1 MRTWQKIVREVILK
15 TFFDLKQEVIA
26 RGLCHGCGGCVTF
39 CTAINYG
46 ALKME
51 EDHVPRYRSVEKCI
65 DCGLCYL
72 ICPAVGELDEQ
83 VNRNVGWSAPMG
95 RILQVSVARATDKN
109 IRDRATDGGAVTSL
123 LLHLFDSGRIDGA
136 IVSKQ
141 THEGRQ
147 PWLATSRDDI
157 IAAAGSHFDAM
168 QGVLQLGEK
177 YSTYSPSAQ
186 ALGSLMS
193 QGLRKIA
200 FVGTPC
206 QIKSVRKM
214 QALKLVPS
222 DAIKFYFGLFCTSNF
237 DLDDDKTH
245 TLEEMAGCTMA
256 DVEKINI
263 KEDFMLNLKDGRQIT
278 IPLQDL
284 DFARRDAC
292 RFCDDFSA
300 EYADLSFGGLGADHG
315 WTAVVVRSAL
325 GRAAFADAREKSL
338 EIQSIDDHPGI
349 DAGLITAIMQSS
361 KNKKKNAGNMTK

>member
-1 MRTWQKIVREVILK
+1 MREVILK
-15 TFFDLKQEVIA
+15 TFFDLKQEVRA
-26 RGLCHGCGGCVTF
+26 KGLCHGCGGCVTF
-39 CTAINYG
+39 CTAVNYG

-51 EDHVPRYRSVEKCI
+51 EDHVPRFSSVEKCI

-83 VNRNVGWSAPMG
+83 VKHNVNWSAPMG
-95 RILQVSVARATDKN
+95 RVLQVSTARAIDEN
-109 IRDRATDGGAVTSL
+109 IREKATDGGVVTSL
-123 LLHLFDSGRIDGA
+123 LLHLFDTGRIDGA

-141 THEGRQ
+141 TPEGRR
-147 PWLATSRDDI
+147 PWLAASREDI

-168 QGVLQLGEK
+168 QGALQLGER

-186 ALGSLMS
+186 ALGSLMN

-222 DAIKFYFGLFCTSNF
+222 DAIEFYFGLFCTSNF
-237 DLDDDKTH
+237 DLGDKVDKV
-245 TLEEMAGCTMA
+245 EEIAGCSMT
-256 DVEKINI
+256 DVEKMNI
-263 KEDFMLNLKDGRQIT
+263 KEDFMLHLKDGRRIN

-300 EYADLSFGGLGADHG
+300 EYADISFGGLGADHG
-315 WTAVVVRSAL
+315 WTSVVIRSLL
-325 GRAAFADAREKSL
+325 GRAAFADTREKCI
-338 EIQSIDDHPGI
+338 EIQSIDDHPGL
-349 DAGLITAIMQSS
+349 DASLMTAIMQSS
-361 KNKKKNAGNMTK
+361 MQKKEQAENMAR

>member
-1 MRTWQKIVREVILK
+1 MK

-222 DAIKFYFGLFCTSNF
+222 NAIKFYFGLFCTSNF